1 MGENAAV
8 VEAAYEAF
16 GRGDIG
22 AVLGLLA
29 DDVEWSVPLT
39 VPHGGTFKGVDGVQ
53 SLFEGLGGQWDGLSL
68 DVEAVADVGPDKA
81 VGIVRASGTRK
92 GGGAASYGTAMV
104 FTIRDG
110 KIARFREL
118 VDLDAAMEA

>member
-1 MGENAAV
+1 MGKNAAV

-22 AVLGLLA
+22 AVLGMLDA
-29 DDVEWSVPLT
+29 DVEWSVPMT

-53 SLFEGLGGQWDGLSL
+53 SFFEGLGRLWDGITL
-68 DVEAVADVGPDKA
+68 DVEAIDDVGPDQA
-81 VGIVRASGTRK
+81 VGIVRANGTLK
-92 GGGAASYGTAMV
+92 GSGAASYGTTMV

-110 KIARFREL
+110 KVSRFREY
-118 VDLDAAMEA
+118 VDLDAPIEA